1 MSGIEVLGAV
11 AACFEL
17 SKILHSLLTVVD
29 DARVVYK
36 DGAEWGELRF
46 HLLVQVLNFES
57 WCKELGISGSLDIV
71 NSSPERNCEASQNAV
86 LEGRL
91 RTGLRLDNK
100 AISEATIDALRS
112 LTTKFKQAQCMLQPY
127 EPSSVDQE
135 APKLEQTMPKRS
147 WLRRLRDNRV
157 PQTSDIQ
164 SIPKSESKSRKIYGA
179 VKWVS
184 VDRKVFSSLMVD
196 ITRLNTSLLTLLEVS
211 RQQRVERQTELALLD
226 SSEGMH
232 VSHLPENS
240 DFKALV
246 KLKSF
251 QDEEQP
257 ETMVA
262 SEYPKPIFHV
272 DDIKGEPTKVGET
285 RSICQLHGESVLVE
299 WRFYRKENPIRIQ
312 RTSQLLRLVNLLNQS
327 GVSGKFLAP
336 KCKGLITDDANS
348 RIGIIFSTVS
358 SIDTAMQT
366 GFHYQDLQSFIR
378 RSSNVPP
385 LEERFKIARRLAL
398 AVHHLHSVQWLH
410 KSFRSDNVVF
420 FDSIPEQSTKSSPV
434 EAHGVEA
441 NSKED
446 VIDER
451 ELPSSAPPPLPD
463 LYLVGWDFS
472 RPDDVLEFSESIS
485 LSSADFQSK
494 RENMTLYSHPK
505 VHLLLSSTQ
514 RSRFCAEYDIY
525 SLGLVLLEVG
535 LWRTLDTIRRKC
547 NNDSEFRRRVRGEYC
562 DKLLSKTG
570 KLYWRAT
577 QRCLAFD
584 FDTAASDSSQIT
596 EYPLRVAFEQQVV
609 SQLELCKVA
618 P

>member
-17 SKILHSLLTVVD
+17 SKILHSLLTVAD
-29 DARVVYK
+29 EARDTYK
-36 DGAEWGELRF
+36 DGGEWGELRF
-46 HLLVQVLNFES
+46 HLLVQVVSFES
-57 WCKELGISGSLDIV
+57 WCKELGISGSLDTV
-71 NSSPERNCEASQNAV
+71 KSSPKRRCGESQNDV
-86 LEGRL
+86 LEKRL

-100 AISEATIDALRS
+100 DISEATVVALGR
-112 LTTKFKQAQCMLQPY
+112 LTTKFKQARDMLQPY
-127 EPSSVDQE
+127 EPSSEGQDV
-135 APKLEQTMPKRS
+135 PKLEQARPKRN
-147 WLRRLRDNRV
+147 WLRRLLDNHV
-157 PQTSDIQ
+157 PRTSDINN
-164 SIPKSESKSRKIYGA
+164 IPKTESKSRKIYGA

-184 VDRKVFSSLMVD
+184 LDRKAFSSLMID
-196 ITRLNTSLLTLLEVS
+196 IARLNDSLLTLLEVS

-232 VSHLPENS
+232 VSHLPEDS
-240 DFKALV
+240 DLKALV
-246 KLKSF
+246 KIKSF
-251 QDEEQP
+251 QVENQP
-257 ETMVA
+257 ATMVA
-262 SEYPKPIFHV
+262 SEYPRPIFHV

-285 RSICQLHGESVLVE
+285 RSICHLHGESVLVE

-312 RTSQLLRLVNLLNQS
+312 RTSQLLRLVSLLDQS

-348 RIGIIFSTVS
+348 RIGVIFSTDD
-358 SIDTAMQT
+358 SIGTEFQND
-366 GFHYQDLQSFIR
+366 FHYQDLQSFIR
-378 RSSNVPP
+378 SSSDVPP

-410 KSFRSDNVVF
+410 KSFRSDNVLF
-420 FDSIPEQSTKSSPV
+420 FKGISKQSTQSGSV
-434 EAHGVEA
+434 EPHGDEN

-446 VIDER
+446 VVHET
-451 ELPSSAPPPLPD
+451 EPLSNAPPPLPD
-463 LYLVGWDFS
+463 CYLVGWDLS
-472 RPDDVLEFSESIS
+472 RPDDVHEFSESIS
-485 LSSADFQSK
+485 LSTADFQSK

-505 VHLLLSSTQ
+505 VHPFSSSTQ
-514 RSRFCAEYDIY
+514 RSRFSAQYDIY
-525 SLGLVLLEVG
+525 SLGLVLLEIG

-547 NNDSEFRRRVRGEYC
+547 SNDDEFRRRVRGEYC

-570 KLYWRAT
+570 NLYWRAT

-584 FDTAASDSSQIT
+584 FDMVASDNGQIT
-596 EYPLRVAFEQQVV
+596 EYPLRVAFEQQIV